1 MNTITDD
8 QIAEIEYL
16 ASNATRGDWEF
27 HICEIRANYDSDGYT
42 VIAESPSVPKNW
54 RDQRDTNMRYMATVC
69 PVAAQALIARLREA
83 ERWKADASQVLNP
96 LLDYAYSL
104 GLAKLGHSVTESLI
118 EDHKRLREAERDAA
132 RYRWLR
138 SRLVGA
144 SFDWG
149 EEGTTVLAFEMPPS
163 LSIGADCDRN
173 IDEAMMSAREAA
185 E

>member
-1 MNTITDD
+1 MTTGPVMSITDD

-69 PVAAQALIARLREA
+69 PAVAQALIA
-83 ERWKADASQVLNP
+83 
-96 LLDYAYSL
+96 
-104 GLAKLGHSVTESLI
+104 
-118 EDHKRLREAERDAA
+118 RLREAERDAA
-132 RYRWLR
+132 RYRWIR
-138 SRLVGA
+138 EVASGA
-144 SFDWG
+144 PEDFEVVADAAFVAAYGCDHNFD
-149 EEGTTVLAFEMPPS
+149 L
-163 LSIGADCDRN
+163 N
-173 IDEAMMSAREAA
+173 IDAAMMSAHEAA

>member
-16 ASNATRGDWEF
+16 ASNATGGDWEF

-42 VIAESPSVPKNW
+42 VIAEAPSVPKNW

-69 PVAAQALIARLREA
+69 PVVAQALI
-83 ERWKADASQVLNP
+83 
-96 LLDYAYSL
+96 
-104 GLAKLGHSVTESLI
+104 T
-118 EDHKRLREAERDAA
+118 RLREAERDAA

-173 IDEAMMSAREAA
+173 IDAAMLSAREAA

>member
-42 VIAESPSVPKNW
+42 VIAEAPSVPKNW

-69 PVAAQALIARLREA
+69 PVVAQALI
-83 ERWKADASQVLNP
+83 
-96 LLDYAYSL
+96 
-104 GLAKLGHSVTESLI
+104 T
-118 EDHKRLREAERDAA
+118 RLREAERDAA
-132 RYRWLR
+132 RYLWILKHY
-138 SRLVGA
+138 
-144 SFDWG
+144 G
-149 EEGTTVLAFEMPPS
+149 EFHGDRTLAALALQHGS
-163 LSIGADCDRN
+163 LDAA
-173 IDEAMMSAREAA
+173 IDAAMLSAREAA

>member
-16 ASNATRGDWEF
+16 ASKATRGDWEF

-69 PVAAQALIARLREA
+69 PVVAQAIITRLREA
-83 ERWKADASQVLNP
+83 ERWKSDASQVLNP
-96 LLDYAYSL
+96 LLDYAHSL
-104 GLAKLGHSVTESLI
+104 GLAKLGHSVTEALI

-132 RYRWLR
+132 RYRFLR
-138 SRLVGA
+138 ESGKF
-144 SFDWG
+144 SPS
-149 EEGTTVLAFEMPPS
+149 AFGGWALNCGYTRTQPG
-163 LSIGADCDRN
+163 LLDAA
-173 IDEAMMSAREAA
+173 IDAAMLSAREAA

>member
-69 PVAAQALIARLREA
+69 PVVAQALIARLREA
-83 ERWKADASQVLNP
+83 ER
-96 LLDYAYSL
+96 
-104 GLAKLGHSVTESLI
+104 
-118 EDHKRLREAERDAA
+118 DAA
-132 RYRWLR
+132 RYRFIR
-138 SRLVGA
+138 EVASGEYEDFDVVAGA
-144 SFDWG
+144 AFDAAYG
-149 EEGTTVLAFEMPPS
+149 R
-163 LSIGADCDRN
+163 DRN
-173 IDEAMMSAREAA
+173 FDLRIDEAMMSAREAA

>member
-69 PVAAQALIARLREA
+69 PVVAQALIARLREA
-83 ERWKADASQVLNP
+83 EREAIKTLQILAPAIAYIDS
-96 LLDYAYSL
+96 LDISKP
-104 GLAKLGHSVTESLI
+104 GQSIIKTLI

-132 RYRWLR
+132 RYLWILKHYLEFHGDR
-138 SRLVGA
+138 S
-144 SFDWG
+144 
-149 EEGTTVLAFEMPPS
+149 LAPMALKHGS
-163 LSIGADCDRN
+163 LDAA
-173 IDEAMMSAREAA
+173 IDAAMQAAREAA

>member
-42 VIAESPSVPKNW
+42 VIAEAPSVPKNW

-69 PVAAQALIARLREA
+69 PAVAQALI
-83 ERWKADASQVLNP
+83 
-96 LLDYAYSL
+96 
-104 GLAKLGHSVTESLI
+104 T
-118 EDHKRLREAERDAA
+118 RLREAERDAK
-132 RYRWLR
+132 RYRWIR
-138 SRLVGA
+138 EVAAGEYEDFDVVAGA
-144 SFDWG
+144 AFDAAYG
-149 EEGTTVLAFEMPPS
+149 RASNFD
-163 LSIGADCDRN
+163 LSIDK
-173 IDEAMMSAREAA
+173 AMQAAREAA

>member
-16 ASNATRGDWEF
+16 ASNATQGDWEL
-27 HICEIRANYDSDGYT
+27 HIGEIRANYDSDGYT
-42 VIAESPSVPKNW
+42 VIAEAPSVPKNW

-69 PVAAQALIARLREA
+69 PVVAQALIA
-83 ERWKADASQVLNP
+83 
-96 LLDYAYSL
+96 
-104 GLAKLGHSVTESLI
+104 
-118 EDHKRLREAERDAA
+118 RLREAERDAA

-144 SFDWG
+144 SFDWD

-173 IDEAMMSAREAA
+173 IDAAMQAAREAA